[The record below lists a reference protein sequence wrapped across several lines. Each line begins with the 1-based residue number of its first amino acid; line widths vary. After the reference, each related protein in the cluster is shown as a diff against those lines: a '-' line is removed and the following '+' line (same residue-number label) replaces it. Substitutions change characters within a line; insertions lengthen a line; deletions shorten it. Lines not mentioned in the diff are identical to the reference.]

1 LLGIVAMALESQPVE
16 ITQSRAAKSVMW
28 SAVENGGLALISF
41 VALVI
46 FSRLL
51 TPTDFGIFSAMLA
64 LVELLGVLVSMTF
77 HNALV
82 QRKEVTELHF
92 DTAFTFTIV
101 LSLIFAGGC
110 AVFAPFFARLL
121 GKPDAWP
128 VLCGLSLCFP
138 ASALS
143 ATIVPRQRR
152 ELKFRALALRSLI
165 GRLTGAL
172 VGVVLV
178 VLGAGVWGL
187 VVQQVLIALLGS
199 LVLWVLAENRPHLR
213 FGWPEFKQ
221 LARFGLP
228 SVVDVLLTSSTKR
241 LFIIFS
247 GIYLSTEA
255 AGYLNLSLRTV
266 DVFWAIAATAVSQ
279 VALPIMAG
287 LQSDMARFKR
297 AYQQATTFACLVLYL
312 SFGAIALVA
321 PELVEV
327 LFGARWVSIAPYVSV
342 LAVIIVVQAP
352 RLIAAPVLIAM
363 GHPRDLLFA
372 LVAELILVVI
382 AVLASGMPTVW
393 WAIGIWAARELLG
406 APITSWFLWYR
417 TGFGVRLQL
426 RGIVVPASALAAMA
440 VAVFAVRPWLGSD
453 LGVAWR
459 LLILSPL
466 CAVAFVSTIVLLNRS
481 LVRNVIGLGA
491 AALSRRSA

>member
-1 LLGIVAMALESQPVE
+1 MALESRLVE
-16 ITQSRAAKSVMW
+16 ITRSRAAKSVLW

-41 VALVI
+41 GALVI

-77 HNALV
+77 HDALV
-82 QRKEVTELHF
+82 QRKEITELHF

-128 VLCGLSLCFP
+128 LLCGLSLCFP

-152 ELKFRALALRSLI
+152 ELQFRALAFRSLI
-165 GRLTGAL
+165 GRFAGAL
-172 VGVVLV
+172 VGIALV

-199 LVLWVLAENRPHLR
+199 LVLWLLADNHPRLR
-213 FGWPEFKQ
+213 FGWPEFRQ

-228 SVVDVLLTSSTKR
+228 SVGVVFLSFSIKR
-241 LFIIFS
+241 LFIIFAAV
-247 GIYLSTEA
+247 YLGAEA
-255 AGYLNLSLRTV
+255 AGYLNLSLRAV
-266 DVFWAIAATAVSQ
+266 DVFWAIVATAVSQ
-279 VALPIMAG
+279 VALPILAG
-287 LQSDMARFKR
+287 LQSDPARLKR
-297 AYQQATTFACLVLYL
+297 AFQQATTFTCLALYL
-312 SFGAIALVA
+312 CFGALAFMA
-321 PELVEV
+321 PEVVEI

-342 LAVIIVVQAP
+342 LAILIVVQAP
-352 RLIAAPVLIAM
+352 RLMASPVLTAM
-363 GHPRDLLFA
+363 GHPRDLL
-372 LVAELILVVI
+372 LPLGVDLIVVVT

-406 APITSWFLWYR
+406 APITGWLLWRR
-417 TGFGVRLQL
+417 TGLGVRAQL
-426 RGIVVPASALAAMA
+426 RGIIVPAYALAAMA
-440 VAVFAVRPWLGSD
+440 AAVFAVRPWLGSD

-459 LLILSPL
+459 LLVLLPL
-466 CAVAFVSTIVLLNRS
+466 CALAFLSTIALVDRS
-481 LVRNVIGLGA
+481 LVRAVIGLGA
-491 AALSRRSA
+491 AALNRRDV